1 VIRAGGGNHHTMAGA
16 SYEDLLMVTAGE
28 AAAA

>member
-1 VIRAGGGNHHTMAGA
+1 VIRAGGGNHTMAGA